1 MPGRF
6 PIPGRPVS
14 GRGEGRVPGAGLVV
28 GRFWR
33 KSRAAPPPLEGRVV
47 GRLRF
52 KKSFSCPREGWE
64 PNEGRPDPPADGKL
78 GLPVEGLPVD
88 GNVGGLLVDGLPV
101 DGNVEGLPVDG
112 LPVEG
117 NVEGLP
123 VDGRDVDGRDVGI
136 DGLDVEG
143 REVGIE
149 GREDGR
155 LIEGEREGIDRPM
168 LEPPR
173 LMPPPP
179 RLRPPPPRPR
189 CAKQISLQISDI
201 IKPPHAKT

>member
-1 MPGRF
+1 M
-6 PIPGRPVS
+6 
-14 GRGEGRVPGAGLVV
+14 
-28 GRFWR
+28 
-33 KSRAAPPPLEGRVV
+33 

-64 PNEGRPDPPADGKL
+64 PNEGRTDPPADGKL
-78 GLPVEGLPVD
+78 GLPVED
-88 GNVGGLLVDGLPV
+88 
-101 DGNVEGLPVDG
+101 LPVDG

-123 VDGRDVDGRDVGI
+123 VDSRDVDGREVGI
-136 DGLDVEG
+136 DGLDMEG

-173 LMPPPP
+173 LMPP
-179 RLRPPPPRPR
+179 LRPPPPRPR

-201 IKPPHAKT
+201 TKPPHTKT

>member
-1 MPGRF
+1 
-6 PIPGRPVS
+6 
-14 GRGEGRVPGAGLVV
+14 
-28 GRFWR
+28 
-33 KSRAAPPPLEGRVV
+33 
-47 GRLRF
+47 
-52 KKSFSCPREGWE
+52 
-64 PNEGRPDPPADGKL
+64 
-78 GLPVEGLPVD
+78 
-88 GNVGGLLVDGLPV
+88 
-101 DGNVEGLPVDG
+101 
-112 LPVEG
+112 
-117 NVEGLP
+117 
-123 VDGRDVDGRDVGI
+123 
-136 DGLDVEG
+136 VEG

-149 GREDGR
+149 GREDGRLIEGDR